1 MRKHCQAP
9 GAAEV
14 LGCSF
19 HVHHAHEKHRSLVR
33 CKLGDPGGVGWEEE
47 PRVSTLLMIS
57 FKS

>member
-47 PRVSTLLMIS
+47 PRVST
-57 FKS
+57 